1 MMSYRWVLDVPIS
14 RLISTALFS
23 LNMEVKKMFRSF
35 IQCAAFLQAAISAVF
50 LIKAGIIISVKDMAE
65 LAMTRWTYSLPV
77 LKNLAQQRA
86 DTRVGFSLLLLSVV
100 LQSLHW
106 LLPFGI
112 DDLRINLIGVIIAF
126 VFSGLIGI
134 VAYVI
139 SLCLQQK
146 WYKQADDILNKLIH
160 VQKNK

>member
-1 MMSYRWVLDVPIS
+1 
-14 RLISTALFS
+14 
-23 LNMEVKKMFRSF
+23 MFRTF
-35 IQCAAFLQAAISAVF
+35 IQCGAFLQSVISAVF

-65 LAMTRWTYSLPV
+65 LSTTKFGYNLAV
-77 LKNLAQQRA
+77 LKNLSQQTA

-112 DDLRINLIGVIIAF
+112 DDLGINLTGVIIAF
-126 VFSGLIGI
+126 VFSVPIGI

-139 SLCLQQK
+139 SFRLQQK
-146 WYKQADDILNKLIH
+146 WYKQAEDILNKQING
-160 VQKNK
+160 QKQ